1 MFQLGTFM
9 KSLGEVKMQNKT
21 KVSIT
26 MTIVLFGTIT
36 LVPGA
41 FAASPTYLTTTQ
53 KAEMKYLI
61 EEEKL
66 ARDVYTYL
74 AKTVTTRKFSNIARS
89 EQTHMDYM
97 KALLTKYKLS
107 NPTSGKAAGVFVNK
121 DIQALYNSLTVEG
134 SAGLLQAVG
143 VGVKIENV
151 DIATLKGLLAKPLP
165 VDVKA
170 ALSLMLAASYNHLE
184 AYTY

>member
-1 MFQLGTFM
+1 M
-9 KSLGEVKMQNKT
+9 N
-21 KVSIT
+21 
-26 MTIVLFGTIT
+26 
-36 LVPGA
+36 
-41 FAASPTYLTTTQ
+41 
-53 KAEMKYLI
+53 
-61 EEEKL
+61 
-66 ARDVYTYL
+66 
-74 AKTVTTRKFSNIARS
+74 
-89 EQTHMDYM
+89 YM
-97 KALLTKYKLS
+97 AALLTKYKLS

>member
-1 MFQLGTFM
+1 MFQLETLL
-9 KSLGEVKMQNKT
+9 KPSEDVEMQQRT
-21 KVSIT
+21 KISIAIT
-26 MTIVLFGTIT
+26 AMFFSTIMIA
-36 LVPGA
+36 PGA
-41 FAASPTYLTTTQ
+41 IAASPTNLTTAQ

-66 ARDVYTYL
+66 ARDVYTFL
-74 AKTVTTRKFSNIARS
+74 SKTVTTRKFSNISRS

-97 KALLTKYKLS
+97 KALLTKYKIS

-121 DIQALYNSLTVEG
+121 NIQALYNSLTAEG